1 MYDKIFKAIRKH
13 SRTPLKISHSPYYT
27 QLLDEYQSRSSEI
40 FYYGLVSIRQA
51 LDNTNYGIPGIY
63 CLMQTATRNDYKITF
78 SKLIDIYR
86 LKNIEACAEE
96 INDLSNDKEM
106 FYFPVLVFEKEIYF
120 LFAKKRI
127 FMKYIK

>member
-1 MYDKIFKAIRKH
+1 MYDKIIKAIRKH

-51 LDNTNYGIPGIY
+51 LDNTYYGILAGVEDNYDVISKGEKKK
-63 CLMQTATRNDYKITF
+63 QEEEF

-96 INDLSNDKEM
+96 INDLSMIRKC
-106 FYFPVLVFEKEIYF
+106 FIFRF
-120 LFAKKRI
+120 LYLKKRFI
-127 FMKYIK
+127 FYLQKNGYL

>member
-51 LDNTNYGIPGIY
+51 LDNTNYGILAGVEDNYDVI
-63 CLMQTATRNDYKITF
+63 
-78 SKLIDIYR
+78 SKGER
-86 LKNIEACAEE
+86 KSRRKN
-96 INDLSNDKEM
+96 
-106 FYFPVLVFEKEIYF
+106 FPNL
-120 LFAKKRI
+120 
-127 FMKYIK
+127 